1 MSFSLIKI
9 LEDLRTTHGK
19 KAMYVHFS
27 EENDNALLSWRSN
40 AWPDQGNSAGNVSPW
55 HINCHT
61 NYFMCQCATTSVRWP
76 TFVECF
82 ETAPLQYE
90 SWCTLCFW
98 LMVWLKITRR
108 SQKCFVCLFDG
119 PAYRRTCLAGTVVL
133 PTRERRFV
141 YSIRRRHAL
150 NLFLLN
156 ERTVFTLGW
165 IPNKVHYS
173 QLYFRLLPPTPTVVF

>member
-1 MSFSLIKI
+1 MGRKLCMSTFLKRKHQ
-9 LEDLRTTHGK
+9 L
-19 KAMYVHFS
+19 
-27 EENDNALLSWRSN
+27 NDNALLSRRSN

-133 PTRERRFV
+133 PDTRAALCVFHQTASRSQPIPIEWKNCI
-141 YSIRRRHAL
+141 YIRM
-150 NLFLLN
+150 N
-156 ERTVFTLGW
+156 
-165 IPNKVHYS
+165 S
-173 QLYFRLLPPTPTVVF
+173 Q

>member
-133 PTRERRFV
+133 PDTRAALCVFHQTASRSQPIPIEWKNCI
-141 YSIRRRHAL
+141 YIRM
-150 NLFLLN
+150 N
-156 ERTVFTLGW
+156 
-165 IPNKVHYS
+165 S
-173 QLYFRLLPPTPTVVF
+173 Q

>member
-90 SWCTLCFW
+90 SWCTLLIDGVVKDNPQVTEMFC
-98 LMVWLKITRR
+98 LSVWRACL
-108 SQKCFVCLFDG
+108 QKE
-119 PAYRRTCLAGTVVL
+119 RTCLAGTVVL
-133 PTRERRFV
+133 PDTRAALCVFHQTASRSQPIPIEWKNCI
-141 YSIRRRHAL
+141 YIRM
-150 NLFLLN
+150 N
-156 ERTVFTLGW
+156 
-165 IPNKVHYS
+165 S
-173 QLYFRLLPPTPTVVF
+173 Q

>member
-1 MSFSLIKI
+1 
-9 LEDLRTTHGK
+9 
-19 KAMYVHFS
+19 
-27 EENDNALLSWRSN
+27 
-40 AWPDQGNSAGNVSPW
+40 
-55 HINCHT
+55 
-61 NYFMCQCATTSVRWP
+61 MCQCATTSVRWP

-133 PTRERRFV
+133 PDTRAALCVFHQTASRSQPIPIEWKNCIYIRMNSQ
-141 YSIRRRHAL
+141 YS
-150 NLFLLN
+150 
-156 ERTVFTLGW
+156 
-165 IPNKVHYS
+165 S
-173 QLYFRLLPPTPTVVF
+173 LLPVIFQTFTPNPDRCVLVPTFVDSGRDTVLNYPGNAMNSVN